1 MLWESILYVLLVF
14 FSRDFVATVS
24 SPGQL
29 EGEDGQQMTYTEHLM
44 KLKDELSEAQTAN
57 QQAKLKL
64 SHSQSSIKKMEAE
77 SKKVR
82 SENRR

>member
-1 MLWESILYVLLVF
+1 
-14 FSRDFVATVS
+14 
-24 SPGQL
+24 
-29 EGEDGQQMTYTEHLM
+29 MTYTEHLM

-82 SENRR
+82 Q

>member
-1 MLWESILYVLLVF
+1 M
-14 FSRDFVATVS
+14 
-24 SPGQL
+24 

-77 SKKVR
+77 SKKV
-82 SENRR
+82 SMTGQLQLDGQN